1 MAMRD
6 DLLRLINKYQE
17 LTGDSDSFVSNKLF
31 GNGTKLPLF
40 RAGSSMDIMVY
51 ERAIHWFTEH
61 WPKGKRAE
69 WPSGV
74 RKVFVLMAL
83 KPTSEFLKGA
93 ADQDQD
99 EEA

>member
-6 DLLRLINKYQE
+6 DLVRLITTYQG
-17 LTGDSDSFVSNKLF
+17 LTGESDSWISNKLF
-31 GNGTKLPLF
+31 GNGTKLPAF
-40 RAGSSMDIMVY
+40 REGGGMDIAVY
-51 ERAIHWFTEH
+51 ERAIHWFTEN

-74 RKVFVLMAL
+74 RKVFVLMAC
-83 KPTSEFLKGA
+83 KPTSDYRA
-93 ADQDQD
+93 QAD